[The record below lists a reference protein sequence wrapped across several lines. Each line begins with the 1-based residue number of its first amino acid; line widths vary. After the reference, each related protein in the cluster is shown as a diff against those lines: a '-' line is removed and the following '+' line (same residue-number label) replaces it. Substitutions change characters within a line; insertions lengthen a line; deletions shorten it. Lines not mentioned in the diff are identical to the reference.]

1 MFCEVLHKP
10 HRGDKVR
17 RDCRTHNAG
26 VRNTIF
32 PRDEMPEVGCVH
44 SLRRNVLAVIL
55 YYINILN

>member
-1 MFCEVLHKP
+1 MAESTQRQS

-17 RDCRTHNAG
+17 RDCRMRNAG

-32 PRDEMPEVGCVH
+32 PRDELSEVEFVH

-55 YYINILN
+55 YYTNILS